1 MAAIQGPFTEKKRNG
16 GKKIRPSSQW
26 SGDFGPNSWKVVS
39 LTLFILGRD
48 YENEYVPKLPNY
60 SWTDWRILKLCC
72 GWRRFSWNNKQ
83 EALIW
88 KLKPHCTFSLRRAVY
103 DGIQCHCTTLND
115 AQAGH
120 FFPDCDEKLNSE

>member
-26 SGDFGPNSWKVVS
+26 SGDFGPNSWEVVS

-60 SWTDWRILKLCC
+60 SWIYVVGEGDLVEITDRKHSF
-72 GWRRFSWNNKQ
+72 RN
-83 EALIW
+83 
-88 KLKPHCTFSLRRAVY
+88 
-103 DGIQCHCTTLND
+103 
-115 AQAGH
+115 
-120 FFPDCDEKLNSE
+120 